1 MNGVRGER
9 FMNILFCNIAW
20 MKYYEGITEE
30 DKPRDGG
37 SYVTENGNAYES
49 NNFKNY
55 NGKCYGYVRVDGSI
69 NLQKYY
75 CDATKNTP
83 YLDDVLI
90 VWCAKSEHQGTVI
103 IGWYKHARVYRDEQ
117 NLYINGEDLYYR
129 FEANADDCI
138 LLPEEERI
146 YPIGRAKKVGK
157 GKGFGQSNV
166 WYANAEIAQKEVVP
180 EVIKYIEE
188 FEARHTELEDGYD
201 EISDE
206 VPYYEGSFKTVKVN
220 RYERNPEARKKCI
233 EKHGCQCKICG
244 FDFEKTYGE
253 AGKGLIHVHHVVPIS
268 SIKEQYQI
276 DYEKDLIPVCPNCHA
291 MIHRK
296 ATPYTIKEI
305 KNMLEI
311 KE

>member
-20 MKYYEGITEE
+20 MKHYEGITEE

-188 FEARHTELEDGYD
+188 FETRHTELEDGYD

-206 VPYYEGSFKTVKVN
+206 VLHYEGSVTTVKVN
-220 RYERNPEARKKCI
+220 RYERNQEARRKCI
-233 EKHGCQCKICG
+233 EIHGCQCKICG

-296 ATPYTIKEI
+296 KDPYSIDEI
-305 KNMLEI
+305 RVMLS
-311 KE
+311 KV